1 MASRESGDSHEGP
14 LDQRSQGIDEEG
26 FNAKA
31 DVDDLAIEQDKPVA
45 TGTPG
50 QPEATDGQDS
60 AESKKSSTEWSVELQ
75 VKGLAG
81 RVDEMEDKVAE
92 NGIVLAKI
100 LSLLQNRERDYPSE
114 PSTGTQENTHRFRF
128 WDFI

>member
-31 DVDDLAIEQDKPVA
+31 DVDDLAKEQDKPVA

-60 AESKKSSTEWSVELQ
+60 AESKKSSTEGSVEQQ
-75 VKGLAG
+75 VKELAG
-81 RVDEMEDKVAE
+81 RVDKIEVQATE
-92 NGIVLAKI
+92 NGVMLAKI
-100 LSLLQNRERDYPSE
+100 WSLLQNRERDHSSE
-114 PSTGTQENTHRFRF
+114 SSTQENTHR
-128 WDFI
+128 WL